1 MLALADIPEYLEAA
15 YQQCKTWSKELYEK
29 IKDQANIKTIPGNTE
44 LFEAAGEASVLFIKK
59 GFFKLYCNEK
69 NLRFYSDADFV
80 NAGGAR
86 QTNLILKSEFSAEV
100 AFFDR
105 NRLLVLLADHADRL
119 RLWHTICET
128 ENKINLSLSSVY
140 MADDRNVD
148 SQLRSYKQGDLII
161 KKEEKPTDMYEMIQ
175 GEAVVTSNGHEIG
188 HIGPEEFFG
197 EISFLTESSRS
208 ASVRA
213 TDNCMVRV
221 ISKKDFLQQ
230 IRTNPQFIITISR
243 KLAQRVVELNKKI
256 ASQ

>member
-1 MLALADIPEYLEAA
+1 MLAIADIPEYLDAA
-15 YQQCKTWSKELYEK
+15 YQQCKTWSKDLYEK
-29 IKDQANIKTIPGNTE
+29 IKDQANVKTIPGNTD
-44 LFEAAGEASVLFIKK
+44 LFNAAGEASVLFIKK

-69 NLRFYSDADFV
+69 NLRFYSDDDFV
-80 NAGGAR
+80 NAAAQ
-86 QTNLILKSEFSAEV
+86 QTNLILKSEFATDV

-105 NRLLVLLADHADRL
+105 NRLLGLLADHADWL
-119 RLWHTICET
+119 RLWQTICEA
-128 ENKINLSLSSVY
+128 ENKINLCLSSVY
-140 MADDRNVD
+140 MAEDRNVD
-148 SQLRSYKQGDLII
+148 SELRSYKQGDLII
-161 KKEEKPTDMYEMIQ
+161 KKGEKPTDMYEMID

-213 TDNCMVRV
+213 TDRCMVRV

-243 KLAQRVVELNKKI
+243 KLAQRVVELNQKI
-256 ASQ
+256 ASR